1 MQSSWFPTRKV
12 NEFSFWVSY
21 IKQNLTDGNRMKT
34 SAVDNAALLLTS
46 AEVWSSRT
54 AEGQGPVLQWKKV
67 RGVDEVEIRSVAFRK
82 REWESSFTSKEYM
95 LFCLEAHVVVEDV
108 ALFQKHHGLEF
119 DQAP

>member
-1 MQSSWFPTRKV
+1 M
-12 NEFSFWVSY
+12 
-21 IKQNLTDGNRMKT
+21 
-34 SAVDNAALLLTS
+34 
-46 AEVWSSRT
+46 
-54 AEGQGPVLQWKKV
+54 
-67 RGVDEVEIRSVAFRK
+67 EIRSVAFRK